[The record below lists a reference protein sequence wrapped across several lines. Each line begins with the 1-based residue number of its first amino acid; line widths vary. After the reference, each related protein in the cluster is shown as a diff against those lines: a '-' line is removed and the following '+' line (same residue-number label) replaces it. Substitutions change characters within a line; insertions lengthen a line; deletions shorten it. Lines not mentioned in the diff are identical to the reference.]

1 MKHIRLGCRTA
12 GFKFA
17 DIVEVGTGKGKISL
31 KDAEALIE
39 DGLAVEYTAPVAAV
53 GK

>member
-1 MKHIRLGCRTA
+1 MKYIKLGCRTA
-12 GFKFA
+12 GFKFG

-31 KDAEALIE
+31 KDAEALVK
-39 DGLAVEYTAPVAAV
+39 DGLAVEYAAPVVAN